1 MDYPVKLERDDNDTI
16 LVSFPDFPEARTFGD
31 NVEDALMHAP
41 DALATVIDGYIKDR
55 RDIPSPSVI
64 GATHR
69 VGVPALLEAK
79 IRLYEAMREAKIGK
93 SELARRLD
101 WHLPQ
106 VDRLLAMTHGSK
118 LEQLE
123 IAFLAMGKRLVIR
136 VEDITASRDRRKVS
150 SGARGSKESVSQER
164 RKTQTPPQTRRR
176 TGDARLSPRTTAR
189 AEWSPR
195 GGTSRPPTPRGAVA
209 R

>member
-16 LVSFPDFPEARTFGD
+16 LVSFPDFPEAHTYGD

-41 DALATVIDGYIKDR
+41 DALATVIDGYIKER
-55 RDIPSPSVI
+55 RDIPSPSAIV
-64 GATHR
+64 ATHR
-69 VGVPALLEAK
+69 VTVPALLEAK

-101 WHLPQ
+101 WHPPQ

-123 IAFLAMGKRLVIR
+123 TAFRAMGKRLVIR
-136 VEDITASRDRRKVS
+136 VEDITAARDRQKSVLRQRRTS
-150 SGARGSKESVSQER
+150 SASPSRHAAPDRSR
-164 RKTQTPPQTRRR
+164 RKKR
-176 TGDARLSPRTTAR
+176 
-189 AEWSPR
+189 
-195 GGTSRPPTPRGAVA
+195 
-209 R
+209 